1 MDYFVGNPDTFLTL
15 HNSYGAPEQMP
26 VSVFFREEEDLT
38 PLEKRALNCCKGTV
52 LDIGAGVGAITRIL
66 QQNHYAVALELSE
79 DACRIAHLLGV
90 KNIVHGDIRTY
101 NEGRFDTLFMLMNG
115 IGLAGK
121 VSELEGFFNLL
132 KKRINPGGRI
142 VLDSSDLSYLYAEL
156 ESNSS
161 LGEISYQYEY
171 QGRKSPWFNWLYVD
185 QLTLQKY
192 ARRAGFETQIIYE
205 DENDQYL
212 AILEAMESASI

>member
-1 MDYFVGNPDTFLTL
+1 
-15 HNSYGAPEQMP
+15 MP

-101 NEGRFDTLFMLMNG
+101 SEGRFDTLFMLMNG

-212 AILEAMESASI
+212 AILEAIESARHLNRKIIQIEEI